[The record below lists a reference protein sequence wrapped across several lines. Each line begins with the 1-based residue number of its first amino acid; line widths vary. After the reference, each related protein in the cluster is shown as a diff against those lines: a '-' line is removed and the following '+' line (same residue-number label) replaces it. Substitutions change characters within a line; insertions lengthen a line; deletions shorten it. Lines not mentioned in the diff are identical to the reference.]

1 MTECTRQQLSFQLQ
15 EHHPKLLQFQTN
27 SSVAT
32 RVTSEENVIHPTVA
46 IILNITTT
54 NNQRASE
61 SCAHLFPI
69 TTRKL
74 IWGGWKIWSFF
85 ADATIIEVKEAG
97 TVGTLLIFLPFLS
110 CMDVEAYP
118 TTCTASA
125 RFGSALLT
133 YHFLLSCR
141 LFHTS
146 GQSLKE
152 LDF

>member
-1 MTECTRQQLSFQLQ
+1 MTECTHQQLSFQLQ
-15 EHHPKLLQFQTN
+15 ERHPKLLQFQTN
-27 SSVAT
+27 SMAT
-32 RVTSEENVIHPTVA
+32 RVTSEEKVIHPTVA

-61 SCAHLFPI
+61 SCAYLFPI

-74 IWGGWKIWSFF
+74 IPGGWKIWSFF

-97 TVGTLLIFLPFLS
+97 TVGTFIFLLFLS

-118 TTCTASA
+118 TCTASA